1 MNPQRIGTL
10 IRLDLTQRVRSVAWY
25 VLLGIFFVL
34 LLIVT
39 VLAFAVFGISSLNA
53 NPMVGAGVYSVVVN
67 FVLLLAVLVSPTL
80 SGNAINGDR
89 DAATLAP
96 VQVTLATTGEIVLGK
111 FLSAWIT
118 GLAFI
123 AVSVPFLLV
132 SMLAGGVSAATLL
145 VSLVVLIIEIGVV
158 AGIGVGVSGIIG
170 RPLFSV
176 AATYLIVSALVI
188 GTLIAFGLG
197 GAAIKSESVH
207 HYRSI
212 DHAAYSERPTIP
224 PECMQA
230 EPGQTEPLPQCILPP
245 MSEPEYVCGEW
256 QTTTSQIPRYDRVW
270 WILAA
275 NPFVVLAD
283 ATPSTFRD
291 GYPVDLFSQLKV
303 GVRYAQ
309 QTPELESSWDDCDP
323 DSGMQSSPTAEQIVA
338 TTTPSWFVGLA
349 IQLALAAGML
359 WWGWART
366 RTPAR
371 RLPPGTRI
379 A

>member
-1 MNPQRIGTL
+1 MSLQRVGTL
-10 IRLDLTQRVRSVAWY
+10 IRLELTQRIRSVSWY
-25 VLLGIFFVL
+25 VLLGVFFVL
-34 LLIVT
+34 LMIVT
-39 VLAFAVFGISSLNA
+39 ALAFAVFPSSPQNSFGQ
-53 NPMVGAGVYSVVVN
+53 PTGTGVYSIVVF

-96 VQVTLATTGEIVLGK
+96 VQVTLATTGEILLGK
-111 FLSAWIT
+111 FLAAWIT

-123 AVSVPFLLV
+123 AVAIPFLLV
-132 SMLAGGVSAATLL
+132 AMAAGGVPPATLL
-145 VSLVVLIIEIGVV
+145 VSLLILIIEIGVV
-158 AGIGVGVSGIIG
+158 AGIGVGLSGILA

-176 AATYLIVSALVI
+176 AVTYLVVSALVV

-197 GAAIKSESVH
+197 GAAVTSETVH
-207 HYRSI
+207 HYRSLEY
-212 DHAAYSERPTIP
+212 DQSQELPQVP
-224 PECMQA
+224 SECMTA
-230 EPGQTEPLPQCILPP
+230 APGQTEPLPQCTIAPI
-245 MSEPEYVCGEW
+245 EPEYTCGPW
-256 QTTTSQIPRYDRVW
+256 QTSTSSVPRFDRVW

-283 ATPSTFRD
+283 ATPTTFRD
-291 GYPVDLFSQLKV
+291 GYPVDLFGQLKS
-303 GVRYAQ
+303 GIRYAQ
-309 QTPELESSWDDCDP
+309 QPPALESTWDDCDRDVTP
-323 DSGMQSSPTAEQIVA
+323 NSPTAEEIIESS
-338 TTTPSWFVGLA
+338 TPSWFVGLA
-349 IQLALAAGML
+349 IQLALAAGLL